1 MKPGLEIP
9 ATDQKTLFSRRTAAF
24 LLGSC
29 LAGPARAFASNNPL
43 TSEVVARSQLSTGD
57 LGRLA
62 GVLAKANRGE
72 PITLGVIGGS
82 ITAGAFATAPQNSYA
97 GRLLA
102 WWQERFPR
110 CDISMINAGLGGTGS
125 MYGALR
131 AGRDLLSSL
140 PDFVVVEFA
149 VNDNWTDGEAFEGL
163 VRQILAQ
170 PNSPAVL
177 LLFMMWEK
185 GGNDQEM
192 QAKVGAHYRLPMV
205 SFRDAVWPEIE
216 AGRLKWS
223 EYIVDNVHPTDAGHA
238 AAARFITTMCDT
250 ALNAA
255 RTTGKSGSRGAL
267 PAPLYTDAFQHVGW
281 RDAAT
286 LDPIDNEGW
295 NRDFNET
302 NMAGWDGPR
311 TTGRISFDWT
321 GSGVVA
327 VFAEPPGDL
336 HNIQFRIDGA
346 ISQTLDALKQPKRQL
361 FVLARDLAPGR
372 HTVELAR
379 VIHEDTGGGAEQL
392 RLLGIA
398 SIGAPSDRR

>member
-1 MKPGLEIP
+1 MKRGLEIP
-9 ATDQKTLFSRRTAAF
+9 VTDQKPLFSRRTAAF
-24 LLGSC
+24 LFGSC
-29 LAGPARAFASNNPL
+29 LAGPARVFASNDPL
-43 TSEVVARSQLSTGD
+43 TSEIVARSQLSTGD
-57 LGRLA
+57 LGPLA
-62 GVLAKANRGE
+62 SVLAKASRGE

-110 CDISMINAGLGGTGS
+110 SHITMINAGLGGTGS

-163 VRQILAQ
+163 MRQILAQ

-185 GGNDQEM
+185 GGNDQAM
-192 QAKVGAHYRLPMV
+192 QSKVGAHYRLPMV
-205 SFRDAVWPEIE
+205 SFRDAIWPEIE

-223 EYIVDNVHPTDAGHA
+223 DYIVDTVHPTDAGHA
-238 AAARFITTMCDT
+238 AAARFITAMCDT
-250 ALNAA
+250 ALKAA
-255 RTTGKSGSRGAL
+255 RTGKSGSRGPL
-267 PAPLYTDAFQHVGW
+267 PAPLYTDAFQHVSW

-286 LDPIDNEGW
+286 LDPIENEGW
-295 NRDFNET
+295 SRGFNET
-302 NMAGWDGPR
+302 NIAGWDGPG
-311 TTGRISFDWT
+311 TAGRISFDWT

-327 VFAEPPGDL
+327 VFAEPPGGL
-336 HNIQFRIDGA
+336 HDIQFRIDGGM
-346 ISQTLDALKQPKRQL
+346 SQTLDALKQPKRQL
-361 FVLARDLAPGR
+361 FVLARNLAPGR
-372 HTVELAR
+372 HTVELASTH
-379 VIHEDTGGGAEQL
+379 HEDTAKPV

-398 SIGAPSDRR
+398 GIGVPSDQR

>member
-1 MKPGLEIP
+1 MADP
-9 ATDQKTLFSRRTAAF
+9 KTLFSRRAAAC

-29 LAGPARAFASNNPL
+29 LAGPTRVFASSDPL
-43 TSEVVARSQLSTGD
+43 TSEVVARSQLSTGN

-62 GVLAKANRGE
+62 SVVAKADRGE

-82 ITAGAFATAPQNSYA
+82 ITVGAFATAPENSYA

-102 WWQERFPR
+102 WWQNRFPR
-110 CDISMINAGLGGTGS
+110 CNVSMINAGLGGTGS

-131 AGRDLLSSL
+131 ARRDLLSSL
-140 PDFVVVEFA
+140 PDLVVVEFA

-192 QAKVGAHYRLPMV
+192 QSKVGAHYRLPMV
-205 SFRDAVWPEIE
+205 SFRDAIWPEIE

-223 EYIVDNVHPTDAGHA
+223 DYIVDTVHPTDAGHA
-238 AAARFITTMCDT
+238 AAARFITAMCDT
-250 ALNAA
+250 ALNTA
-255 RTTGKSGSRGAL
+255 RTGRSGPPGPL
-267 PAPLYTDAFQHVGW
+267 PAPLYTDAFQHIGW
-281 RDAAT
+281 RDAAA

-295 NRDFNET
+295 SRGFNET
-302 NMAGWDGPR
+302 NIAGWDAPG
-311 TTGRISFDWT
+311 TAGRISFDWT
-321 GSGVVA
+321 GSGVVV

-336 HNIQFRIDGA
+336 HDIQFRIDRGS
-346 ISQTLDALKQPKRQL
+346 SQTLDVLKQPKRQL
-361 FVLARDLAPGR
+361 FVLARNLASGR
-372 HTVELAR
+372 HTVELASTR
-379 VIHEDTGGGAEQL
+379 HEDTARPV

>member
-1 MKPGLEIP
+1 MKTGLEVP
-9 ATDQKTLFSRRTAAF
+9 ATDQRILFSRRTAAF
-24 LLGSC
+24 LFGSC
-29 LAGPARAFASNNPL
+29 LAGPARVFASDAPL
-43 TSEVVARSQLSTGD
+43 KNEIVARSQLSNGN

-62 GVLAKANRGE
+62 SVLAKAHRGE

-82 ITAGAFATAPQNSYA
+82 ITVGAFATTAQNSYA

-102 WWQERFPR
+102 WWQDRFPR
-110 CDISMINAGLGGTGS
+110 CDIRMINAGLGGTGS

-177 LLFMMWEK
+177 PLFMMWEK

-192 QAKVGAHYRLPMV
+192 QSKVGAHYRLPMV
-205 SFRDAVWPEIE
+205 SFRDAIWPEIE

-223 EYIVDNVHPTDAGHA
+223 EYIADNVHPTDDGHA
-238 AAARFITTMCDT
+238 AAARFITTMCGT

-255 RTTGKSGSRGAL
+255 DTGKSGPPGPL
-267 PAPLYTDAFQHVGW
+267 PAPLYSDAFQHVGW

-286 LDPIDNEGW
+286 LDPIHNEGW
-295 NRDFNET
+295 SRVFNET
-302 NMAGWDGPR
+302 NIAGWDGPS
-311 TTGRISFDWT
+311 TAGRISFDWT

-336 HNIQFRIDGA
+336 QEIQFRIDGG
-346 ISQTLDALKQPKRQL
+346 ISQTLEALKQPKRQL
-361 FVLARDLAPGR
+361 FVLARNLAPGR
-372 HTVELAR
+372 HSVELACAK
-379 VIHEDTGGGAEQL
+379 HEDTGGAAGQV

-398 SIGAPSDRR
+398 GIGAPSDQR